1 MPFAPTSTALL
12 TNSTV
17 TVKFAGLM
25 VLKPGANNGCEI
37 AIHRF
42 TNTHTF
48 QVILVVN
55 KPNLPPT
62 LIRLVTG
69 PLTRDFT
76 IEVRPDPNTGVQ
88 VFAPTPDPFV
98 RTDTNNHLLD
108 FRWSVNVR
116 DIHPNAEIN
125 DGAKP
130 VVKLTTGI
138 LYTPNLTRP
147 NLGPILVQPTTTT
160 PLVRLAA
167 ELAAAIDL
175 NQGRTV
181 ELTWF
186 ELGKK
191 QSFTLPR
198 PAAVDP
204 EGTTYTIALVNDPVF
219 STPGHEELDL
229 YYRILEVGGKEI
241 DQTDRCR
248 IDFASSPST
257 DEIPCMP
264 LILNP

>member
-1 MPFAPTSTALL
+1 MPFSPTTTALL

-25 VLKPGANNGCEI
+25 VLKPDATNGCEI
-37 AIHRF
+37 GIHRF

-48 QVILVVN
+48 QVILVIN

-62 LIRLVTG
+62 LLRLING
-69 PLTRDFT
+69 PLTRDLT
-76 IEVRPDPNTGVQ
+76 VRVLPDPGTGVQ
-88 VFAPTPDPFV
+88 VFTPTPDPFV
-98 RTDTNNHLLD
+98 RTDPNNHLLD
-108 FRWSVNVR
+108 FRWSVNMLPQ
-116 DIHPNAEIN
+116 HPTADTN

-130 VVKLTTGI
+130 VVKLTAGI

-160 PLVRLAA
+160 PLFRLAA

-175 NQGRTV
+175 QPGSTV
-181 ELTWF
+181 ELSWF

-191 QSFTLPR
+191 ETYTLPR
-198 PAAVDP
+198 PAALDP
-204 EGTTYTIALVNDPVF
+204 VGTTYTIALVNDPLI
-219 STPGHEELDL
+219 STPAHEELDL
-229 YYRILEVGGKEI
+229 YYRILEDGGQQI
-241 DQTDRCR
+241 DPNHRCR
-248 IDFASSPST
+248 IDFTSSPSS

-264 LILNP
+264 LVFNP